1 MMPAT
6 SEQIAASVSMI
17 SALSEAIREA
27 GRIPSGHLYAMVIDR
42 LSLEHYERLITV
54 IKRSGLVVEV
64 ANELRWIGPQIQG
77 RR

>member
-6 SEQIAASVSMI
+6 SEQIADSVSMI
-17 SALSEAIREA
+17 SALSESIRQA

-42 LSLEHYERLITV
+42 LSIEHYERLITV
-54 IKRSGLVVEV
+54 IKRAGLVVEV